1 MRPKNG
7 AAIGS
12 PMPASC
18 YDRRDGGDRSR
29 CLKFLLKQVFIV
41 VPISLLIT
49 LFLTFQEKEIKEEF
63 MNKEPKMTIVERT
76 VEERRV
82 EVNIDDKFEID
93 HDQLAFETNKEG
105 KFIS

>member
-1 MRPKNG
+1 
-7 AAIGS
+7 
-12 PMPASC
+12 
-18 YDRRDGGDRSR
+18 
-29 CLKFLLKQVFIV
+29 
-41 VPISLLIT
+41 
-49 LFLTFQEKEIKEEF
+49 